1 MYRLFEFLG
10 DNLMVLKALDL
21 FCGMGGLSWGL
32 KGTGVI
38 EPLWAVD
45 NYEPALALYKRNLPN
60 TQVLNLDLSKL
71 SNIKNL
77 FEKIQFHGGVDL
89 VVGGSPCRGFT
100 QIRNGQDTD
109 SDPHNQ
115 LAIKFADII
124 RELNPLAFIY
134 ENVPQLEN
142 SRVFQRFLGR
152 LKGRNS
158 YRVAH
163 AVVEAANFGNPS
175 RRTRLFVLGIR
186 CNVGRV
192 PIIPK
197 GLDIPHYHFW
207 WQRDEQNGKIVYYPK
222 LKEPWLARL
231 VNPNDLQLVNVE
243 QAISDLPI
251 LETKTPGNNCFYS
264 TPPQSAY
271 QKWARQHLQET
282 DGHAVPRILPETRM
296 RLKAVIPGGN
306 WRDLPEPLTYKIPND
321 STSGKLRRR
330 HYSAYRRLLP
340 EGHSPT
346 VQGHADFAYHY
357 QYERTLTPR
366 ELARLMGF
374 TDDFRLGHEY
384 CSVVQ
389 AIGNA
394 VPPIL
399 AKAIAESLIR
409 QLDHC

>member
-1 MYRLFEFLG
+1 MA
-10 DNLMVLKALDL
+10 LKALDL

-32 KGTGVI
+32 KATGVI
-38 EPLWAVD
+38 EPFWAVD
-45 NYEPALALYKRNLPN
+45 NHNPALALYRRNLPN
-60 TQVLNLDLSKL
+60 TCVLNLDLSKL
-71 SNIKNL
+71 SNIREL
-77 FEKIQFHGGVDL
+77 LEKIRFNGGVDL

-109 SDPHNQ
+109 SDPHNR
-115 LAIKFADII
+115 LVMKFAEIV
-124 RELNPLAFIY
+124 RELNPIGFIY
-134 ENVPQLEN
+134 ENVPTLEN
-142 SRVFQRFLGR
+142 FRVFKRFIGR
-152 LKGRNS
+152 LRGRNS
-158 YRVAH
+158 YSVTH

-175 RRTRLFVLGIR
+175 RRKRLFVVGIR
-186 CNVGRV
+186 WDVGQV

-197 GLDIPHYHFW
+197 GLDIPHHNFW
-207 WQRDEQNGKIVYYPK
+207 WQRDEQNGKILYYPK
-222 LKEPWLARL
+222 LKEPWRSRL
-231 VNPNDLQLVNVE
+231 VNPDEEQLVNVE

-251 LETKTPGNNCFYS
+251 LESKTHGSNRSYS

-271 QKWARQHLQET
+271 QKWARQQLKET
-282 DGHAVPRILPETRM
+282 DGHVVQRIRPETLC

-306 WRDLPEPLTYKIPND
+306 WRDLPEPLTYKIPGD
-321 STSGKLRRR
+321 PTSGKLRRS

-357 QYERTLTPR
+357 KYERTLTPR

-384 CSVVQ
+384 HSVVQ

-399 AKAIAESLIR
+399 AKAIAQSLIR
-409 QLDHC
+409 QLDQCSR